1 MMIGGWL
8 KAWRT
13 RRERLRSRRPRLA
26 AARSYPNWA
35 AECLEARALLSNIA
49 VTTDNGVIRLS
60 GDTGDHNFTAKVV
73 TISSVQNLELA
84 GSGGT
89 EFTFGNTTAATI
101 DIPLSTIGTIKG
113 LDITMQGG
121 ADTIDF
127 DGTNL
132 GTISGDVNVQL
143 GDGSNSL
150 NFHNATVTGR
160 MIVNGGSDADAITLG
175 NDTLGA
181 LSVCS
186 GDGSDSVSLSTV
198 TINGVQT
205 FSNLFDDDWMG
216 SDHDWSDGSWDG
228 FLNGLRDRFESLRH
242 SLDGSLSIQTGN
254 GNDTVSLT
262 SVTGNSGE
270 HSWGLWDCGDH
281 LWSFGK
287 QWRISVGSGT
297 DSVTFDTV
305 EVNQSVSVRGGSGND
320 TVTLGN
326 STFNAR
332 TSVSLSTGDDQ
343 INVNKSTFAGPVH
356 LSTGPGDGQTISIN
370 DSTFQKF
377 VTISDPGTNATVN
390 LETAG
395 TPGPGTT
402 FQRSVLI
409 SVPGPSA
416 TVNFAAAGANN
427 TLTFE
432 EFVSIFGG
440 NPAAAVNIT
449 TANTTLDDNKLF
461 LFSADRNDV

>member
-1 MMIGGWL
+1 
-8 KAWRT
+8 
-13 RRERLRSRRPRLA
+13 
-26 AARSYPNWA
+26 
-35 AECLEARALLSNIA
+35 

-60 GDTGDHNFTAKVV
+60 GDAGDHNFTAKVV

-113 LDITMQGG
+113 LDMTMQGG

-127 DGTNL
+127 DATNL
-132 GTISGDVNVQL
+132 GTISGDVNVKL

-160 MIVNGGSDADAITLG
+160 MIVSGGSDADTITLA

-181 LSVCS
+181 LSVSTC
-186 GDGSDSVSLSTV
+186 DGNDSVGLSTV
-198 TINGVQT
+198 TISGVPT
-205 FSNLFDDDWMG
+205 FSNLFDDDWVG
-216 SDHDWSDGSWDG
+216 GDHDWLGGDHDWFAEGWGG

-242 SLDGSLSIQTGN
+242 SLDGSLNIQTGD
-254 GNDTVSLT
+254 GNDTINLN

-281 LWSFGK
+281 WWSFGK
-287 QWRISVGSGT
+287 QWRVSVGSGT
-297 DSVTFDTV
+297 DTVTFDTV
-305 EVNQSVSVRGGSGND
+305 QVNQSVSVRGGSGDD

-326 STFNAR
+326 STFNGW

-343 INVNKSTFAGPVH
+343 INVNKSTFAEPVY
-356 LSTGPGDGQTISIN
+356 LSTGPGDGQTISVN

-395 TPGPGTT
+395 TAGPGTT
-402 FQRSVLI
+402 FERSVLI

-416 TVNFAAAGANN
+416 VVNFAAAGANN
-427 TLTFE
+427 ALTFE
-432 EFVSIFGG
+432 EFVSVFGG
-440 NPAAAVNIT
+440 NPAATVNIA
-449 TANTTLDDNKLF
+449 TANTTLDDDKLF
-461 LFSADRNDV
+461 LFNASRNDV

>member
-1 MMIGGWL
+1 MSIGGWV
-8 KAWRT
+8 KSWRA
-13 RRERLRSRRPRLA
+13 RREQLRSRRPRLVE
-26 AARSYPNWA
+26 ARPYANWA

-73 TISSVQNLELA
+73 TTNLELTGTA
-84 GSGGT
+84 GT
-89 EFTFGNTTAATI
+89 QFTFGGTTAATI

-132 GTISGDVNVQL
+132 GTISGDANVKL

-160 MIVNGGSDADAITLG
+160 MIVNGGSETDAITLA

-181 LSVCS
+181 LSICS
-186 GDGSDSVSLSTV
+186 GDGNDSLTLSTV

-205 FSNLFDDDWMG
+205 FSNLFDDDWLVG
-216 SDHDWSDGSWDG
+216 DHAWSDGGWSGGWDG

-242 SLDGSLSIQTGN
+242 GLDGSLNIQTGN
-254 GNDTVSLT
+254 GNDTISLN

-297 DSVTFDTV
+297 DTVTFDTV
-305 EVNQSVSVRGGSGND
+305 QVNQSVSVRGGTGD
-320 TVTLGN
+320 DAVTLGN
-326 STFNAR
+326 STFNGW
-332 TSVSLSTGDDQ
+332 TNVSLSTGDDQ
-343 INVNKSTFAGPVH
+343 INVNKSTFAEPVH

-377 VTISDPGTNATVN
+377 VTISDPGTNAKID

-395 TPGPGTT
+395 TAGPGTT
-402 FQRSVLI
+402 FKGPVLI

-416 TVNFAAAGANN
+416 VVNFAATGANN

-432 EFVSIFGG
+432 EFVSVFGG
-440 NPAAAVNIT
+440 VPAATVNIA
-449 TANTTLDDNKLF
+449 TANTTLDDDKLF